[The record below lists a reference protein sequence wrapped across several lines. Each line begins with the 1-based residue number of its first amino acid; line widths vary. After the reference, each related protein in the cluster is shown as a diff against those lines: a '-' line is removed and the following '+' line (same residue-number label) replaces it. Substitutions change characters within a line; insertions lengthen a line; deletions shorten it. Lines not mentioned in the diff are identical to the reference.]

1 MNMETVI
8 VGYNDS
14 DASRAAL
21 RWVIDYAEDRSVE
34 LVVVTVVSSFVELEF
49 AAAQMA
55 SYSARDDALTH
66 LNGQWT
72 APLRER
78 GIAYRTGVGVGR
90 PAAELMRIAREDHA
104 SLIVVG
110 MSERGTLS
118 ELAFG
123 STQHSLLHHALR
135 PVVAVPT
142 GWTAEP
148 AA

>member
-1 MNMETVI
+1 METVI

-21 RWVIDYAEDRSVE
+21 HWAIAYAENRSVE
-34 LVVVTVVSSFVELEF
+34 LVVVTVVSALVELEY
-49 AAAQMA
+49 AAAQIA
-55 SYSARDDALTH
+55 SYSAREDALMH
-66 LNGQWT
+66 LNGEWT
-72 APLRER
+72 APLRDR
-78 GIAYRTGVGVGR
+78 GIAYRTAVGVGR
-90 PAAELMRIAREDHA
+90 PAAELMRIAREGHA

-142 GWTAEP
+142 GWTAEL